1 VDKDNS
7 SQASCACKVV
17 SNQGDYVIVN
27 ANGQYDASSC
37 TTGIYS
43 SATITELDQVTHFL
57 KAHDTPLHPVD
68 IKVYPGK

>member
-1 VDKDNS
+1 MDKDHP

-17 SNQGDYVIVN
+17 SNQGNYVIIN

-43 SATITELDQVTHFL
+43 SATITELDQVTDFL
-57 KAHDTPLHPVD
+57 KAHDAPPHPVD
-68 IKVYPGK
+68 IKVYPEK